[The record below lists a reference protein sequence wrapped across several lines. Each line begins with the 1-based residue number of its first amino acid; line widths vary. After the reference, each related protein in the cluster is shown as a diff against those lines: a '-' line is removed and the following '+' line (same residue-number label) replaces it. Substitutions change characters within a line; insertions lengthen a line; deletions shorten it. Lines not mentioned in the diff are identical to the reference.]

1 MLIFLA
7 RSTFDH
13 RNPRKDPRPDA
24 QEARQVRTL
33 SEARFRWSK
42 PTISGPGDG
51 DGNSSKK
58 SPGLYSLCDQWASYH
73 C

>member
-33 SEARFRWSK
+33 SEARFR
-42 PTISGPGDG
+42 
-51 DGNSSKK
+51 
-58 SPGLYSLCDQWASYH
+58 
-73 C
+73 